1 MTAPVQLLL
10 PFACL
15 DFSGRS
21 TVTLGEIAQK
31 LGGTVQHY
39 ANLVDDGTLVA
50 LDLKRHTGSRRMIRI
65 PVDEY
70 RRFVLAKLT
79 SHERQAFIAELPP
92 ETLRELAAAI
102 AARLSAA

>member
-1 MTAPVQLLL
+1 MNAVQLQL

-15 DFSGRS
+15 DFPGRA
-21 TVTLGEIAQK
+21 TVTLAEIAAK

-39 ANLVDDGTLVA
+39 FHHIDDGSLVA
-50 LDLKRHTGSRRMIRI
+50 LDLRTHRGSRRMLRV

-79 SHERQAFIAELPP
+79 STKRPEFLAELPR
-92 ETLRELAAAI
+92 ETLREIAAEI
-102 AARLSAA
+102 AARLAA